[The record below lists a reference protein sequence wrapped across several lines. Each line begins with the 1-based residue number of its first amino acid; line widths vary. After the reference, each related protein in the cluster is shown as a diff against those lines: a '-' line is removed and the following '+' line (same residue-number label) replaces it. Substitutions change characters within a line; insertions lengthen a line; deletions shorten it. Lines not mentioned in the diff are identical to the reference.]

1 MKRLVIGMLLLV
13 SSQLVCADESFGR
26 LFSTS
31 KERAN
36 LDYLRQTR
44 KIVVP
49 QTVEPTASPVQVL
62 ALPKAVELQGYVK
75 RSDGKQGTVWI
86 NQQAIQEGTKNGEI
100 AVGHLPQQQ
109 NRVPIKINASGKVL
123 TLKAGQTYD
132 PETNRVREMR
142 TSVQGEQG
150 RIGDEG
156 QP

>member
-1 MKRLVIGMLLLV
+1 MKRLMIGMLLLV
-13 SSQLVCADESFGR
+13 SSQWVCAEDSFGR
-26 LFSTS
+26 LFSTP
-31 KERAN
+31 KERVN

-49 QTVEPTASPVQVL
+49 QTVEPIASPVQVL
-62 ALPKAVELQGYVK
+62 SLPKAVELQGYVK

-86 NQQAIQEGTKNGEI
+86 NQQAIQEGTKNSEI

-109 NRVPIKINASGKVL
+109 NRVPIQINASGKVL

-142 TSVQGEQG
+142 SSVQGEQG

>member
-1 MKRLVIGMLLLV
+1 MKRLVISMLMLANC
-13 SSQLVCADESFGR
+13 QLTCADETLGR
-26 LFSTS
+26 LFSTP

-44 KIVVP
+44 KIIVP
-49 QTVEPTASPVQVL
+49 QKVESTPLSVEVL

-86 NQQAIQEGTKNGEI
+86 NQQAIQEGTKNGEV
-100 AVGHLPQQQ
+100 AVGHLPHQQ
-109 NRVPIKINASGKVL
+109 NRVPIQINASGKVL